1 MRPTVLSTILILA
14 VAGTCLADSRSL
26 PVLPSSAPSEKPIY
40 YGLGSSAATCGAS
53 IAFSRDPGKAAA
65 IGVPILIGGN
75 LVAAKLFRKHPRLA
89 TLIQIG
95 SGIGC
100 LAGAAAVHA
109 PKPAS
114 SSFTNTQSQN
124 TATGGNVQPGL
135 TGGSGSG
142 GGPVISGSGDNGTT
156 GGPTTTSG
164 GPATTSGGSGG
175 SPSGSAS
182 GAVTSNSQG
191 PSGQSGTSAGGST
204 GTTTG
209 GTTGGGTTSG
219 GGGLI
224 GGSTGGSTGGS
235 IGGSTGGG
243 IGGGGNLFCITGVG
257 HDCGLPG
264 NGGLN
269 SGHGVGTIP
278 PGVNK
283 P

>member
-14 VAGTCLADSRSL
+14 AAGTCLADSRSL

-124 TATGGNVQPGL
+124 TATGGNVQPVL

-142 GGPVISGSGDNGTT
+142 GGPVISGPGGDGAT
-156 GGPTTTSG
+156 GGSTTTSG
-164 GPATTSGGSGG
+164 GT
-175 SPSGSAS
+175 
-182 GAVTSNSQG
+182 NSQG
-191 PSGQSGTSAGGST
+191 PSGQSGTSTGGST

-243 IGGGGNLFCITGVG
+243 IGGGGNLFCITGGG

-264 NGGLN
+264 NGGRN
-269 SGHGVGTIP
+269 SGHGVGTVP